1 MLPNH
6 AGSARARAVWQR
18 CLASAFRTALACT
31 IVGCATLYGPAAFK
45 RQVAFPAFSY
55 VTVILIVTDATLGDA
70 LRGCWLALYATVQTV
85 CPAVLTFWMVGP
97 GRFSGAT
104 ISLVVAVNAFVVAMP
119 EGTHVVAKRIAL
131 GQIVIVY
138 VVGYI
143 NGVETQA
150 VMHPLHVA
158 ASTAVGVV
166 ACVLALLLPYP
177 RLACWEVK
185 KNCKLAAENAS
196 ERLKLYVKASCA
208 DDKASASAS
217 LTRAKALA
225 SDAPKFLQKI
235 RLHQESMRWE
245 TFPLILLRQS
255 PPPSPVPK
263 LQEVEMLL
271 RGMEMGL
278 VADTTANSSSS
289 MFTDGESKQSL
300 LQLQEHITRAIKQV
314 ARTNS
319 FHSDS
324 SPTVPESNAD
334 DVTSS
339 LEKITRTIPTSPA
352 DLPSFFFCQCVKH
365 LVCISSPE
373 AKPVAVEQAKEGSST
388 PPSKGNGF
396 LLNAWKSVSFGS
408 KNRVLPA
415 VKCSVS
421 LGMAVL
427 FGLMYSKENGYWS
440 GLPVAISLAAT
451 VREATF
457 TVANVKAQ
465 GTVLG
470 TVYGVVGCFVFE
482 RFLPVRFMSLLPWF
496 VITSFLRRNRMYGQ
510 AGGISAV
517 IGAILILGRK
527 NFGPPSEFAIA
538 RIIETFIGLS
548 CSIFVDLLLHPT
560 RAASLAKLSLSE
572 SFAALGSAVDLLS
585 LRGDAS
591 TALLESHKRLK
602 SEVEEL
608 RKLVGEAELEPNFWF
623 LPFPSA
629 CYGKLLV
636 SLSNMADLLLFSA
649 KLGVGFI
656 ESESLRLGD
665 CDAAENTRNGVV
677 ANLDVDLK
685 FFKDAMVP
693 FVKCFEEV
701 TKLKCSIAMLDE
713 DLKRKNEDIGC
724 DLESGKLPNQNAFKV
739 MDASRE
745 NERRNIVDCYLGHVK
760 EIVEKFNNV
769 GNEEGNGRE
778 MAMFGLG
785 VIGFSISGLIREA
798 REVERCVTELV
809 QLENPSC
816 QVNLFEIYCM
826 INVSQKLN

>member
-31 IVGCATLYGPAAFK
+31 IVGCATLYGPEAFK

-85 CPAVLTFWMVGP
+85 CPAVVTFWMVGP

-104 ISLVVAVNAFVVAMP
+104 ISLAVAVNAFVVAVP

-131 GQIVIVY
+131 GQIVIIY

-143 NGVETQA
+143 NGAETQA

-166 ACVLALLLPYP
+166 AC
-177 RLACWEVK
+177 VK

-278 VADTTANSSSS
+278 VADTTTNSSSS

-352 DLPSFFFCQCVKH
+352 DLPSFFFCQCIKH

-373 AKPVAVEQAKEGSST
+373 AKSVAVEQPKEGSST

-649 KLGVGFI
+649 KLGVGFV

-665 CDAAENTRNGVV
+665 S
-677 ANLDVDLK
+677 DVDLK
-685 FFKDAMVP
+685 FFKDAMSP

-713 DLKRKNEDIGC
+713 DLKRKNEEIGC

-745 NERRNIVDCYLGHVK
+745 NETRNIVDCYLGHVK
-760 EIVEKFNNV
+760 EIVEKFNN
-769 GNEEGNGRE
+769 GRE
-778 MAMFGLG
+778 LAMFGLG

-816 QVNLFEIYCM
+816 QVNLFEIYCK
-826 INVSQKLN
+826 INASQKLN